1 MQRMNR
7 IVDFIIA
14 MIIIAIV
21 AGLYVRLKSKGEEH
35 VIATGNAPGVKVELL
50 SIRHVR
56 SDTIQVRLRKIIS
69 ADLASKY
76 DYDKLSLTQ
85 PHIDFPSHM
94 VSEISDDK
102 RVYNNVATF
111 YVPLNTRNVSIAYKI
126 ITKRPKDRASFDFIN
141 VTPRMLPILRK
152 IGDTRVT
159 LKSLNI
165 NKEVSEGW
173 KPWMYT
179 SDSFKLSQKYFG
191 VVVDI
196 QSEGWA
202 PELHTA
208 KFTDAEGPHKLV
220 AECLHPSAIRVQA
233 NPMSEAMW
241 VGNGRR
247 MYLYEPLSESP
258 KKFNFCLTLK
268 VPPDKADQ
276 RVVEFKDVAVR

>member
-1 MQRMNR
+1 MQRIER

-50 SIRHVR
+50 SIRHVKGEMIR
-56 SDTIQVRLRKIIS
+56 MKLRTMLS
-69 ADLASKY
+69 ADLIPKY
-76 DYDKLSLTQ
+76 DDERLSLTK
-85 PHIDFPSHM
+85 PLVDLSSMI
-94 VSEISDDK
+94 SEISDDK

-111 YVPLNTRNVSIAYKI
+111 YVPLNTRNVSIAYKV

-141 VTPRMLPILRK
+141 VTPRMLPIVRK

-179 SDSFKLSQKYFG
+179 SDSFKLSHKYFG

-208 KFTDAEGPHKLV
+208 KFTDAKGPHKLV

-233 NPMSEAMW
+233 DSMSEAMW
-241 VGNGRR
+241 AGNGRR

-258 KKFNFCLTLK
+258 KKFSFCLTLK